1 MRVLMFGWEFP
12 PFISGG
18 LGTACYGLTRGLVEN
33 GVGVTFVLPKIY
45 EDNPQSHV
53 NLISASN
60 ITVKSNR
67 STIESFEETIHFLNV
82 DSPLMPYLSPAEYS
96 KMLKRLRE
104 NVEEK
109 QYNVNTDLTGTYG
122 PDLISEIIRY
132 SFVAG
137 MIAANNSFDIIH
149 AHDWMTYLAG
159 IEARRVSGKPLV
171 IHVHATEFDRSGDH
185 VNQEVYDIERKGMD
199 AADRI
204 IAVSYL
210 TRDILINR
218 YGVPAEKIRVVHN
231 AVSKEKT
238 LERLGIKRNLNE
250 KIVLFL
256 GRITFQKGPDY
267 FIEAAK
273 KVIERLPNV
282 RFVMAG
288 SGDMFPRMVE
298 RVAQLRLGKYFH
310 FTGFLNRK
318 DVERMYATSDLYV
331 MPSVSE
337 PFGISPLE
345 AMLYNVPVIVSRQS
359 GVAEILEHAVTVDF
373 WDTDRLASS
382 IITILSKPE
391 LTQKLIEADN
401 KKMTEIKWEQAAE
414 KITTVYSE
422 LPEPEKVGT

>member
-1 MRVLMFGWEFP
+1 MFGWEFP

>member
-1 MRVLMFGWEFP
+1 MHVLMFGWEFP

-53 NLISASN
+53 NLISANN

-67 STIESFEETIHFLNV
+67 STIESFEEKINFLNV
-82 DSPLMPYLSPAEYS
+82 DSPLMPYLSPAEYG
-96 KMLKRLRE
+96 KLLKRLRE
-104 NVEEK
+104 NVEERR
-109 QYNVNTDLTGTYG
+109 YNVKTDLTGTYG

-132 SFVAG
+132 SLVAG
-137 MIAANNSFDIIH
+137 MIAENNTFDVIH
-149 AHDWMTYLAG
+149 AHDWMTCLAG
-159 IEARRVSGKPLV
+159 IEAKRISGKPLV
-171 IHVHATEFDRSGDH
+171 IHVHATEFDRSGEH
-185 VNQEVYDIERKGMD
+185 VNQEVYDIERKGMV

-218 YGVPAEKIRVVHN
+218 YGVSAEKIRVVHN
-231 AVSKEKT
+231 AVTREKT
-238 LERLGIKRNLNE
+238 VKRPGIKRNLNE

-273 KVIERLPNV
+273 KVIDQLPDV

-298 RVAQLRLGKYFH
+298 RMAQLRLGKYFH
-310 FTGFLNRK
+310 FTGFLSRK
-318 DVERMYATSDLYV
+318 DVERIYATSDLYV

-373 WDTDRLASS
+373 WDIDKLAAS
-382 IITILSKPE
+382 IIDILSRPE
-391 LTQKLIEADN
+391 LTRKLIEADS
-401 KKMTEIKWEQAAE
+401 KKMAEIKWEQAAE
-414 KITTVYSE
+414 KINTVYSE
-422 LPEPEKVGT
+422 LLEPEMGGT